1 VSELR
6 TALVVG
12 EHMRLF
18 RRLGE
23 EAQFLYVQRL
33 KGFSVPTSPHFES
46 DDAAAWFV
54 DKLQNSQVYLEFGS
68 GGSTYLAAKL
78 KKRFVTVDSDYFFLK
93 AVRKKIV
100 EDGLLDNERQRYRYA
115 NIGITRRWG
124 WPLGLLKPGKK
135 RLALYSKYSDFPLD
149 ELRGAYPDLVLI
161 DGRFRVACAL
171 KAIRALGARANWCLV
186 VDDYRHREG
195 HYKIIERFAEL
206 QSFVGRMA
214 VFSKMPQLDNRAL
227 MVAIRRYETDPS

>member
-1 VSELR
+1 
-6 TALVVG
+6 
-12 EHMRLF
+12 MRLF

-135 RLALYSKYSDFPLD
+135 RL
-149 ELRGAYPDLVLI
+149 
-161 DGRFRVACAL
+161 
-171 KAIRALGARANWCLV
+171 
-186 VDDYRHREG
+186 
-195 HYKIIERFAEL
+195 
-206 QSFVGRMA
+206 
-214 VFSKMPQLDNRAL
+214 
-227 MVAIRRYETDPS
+227 